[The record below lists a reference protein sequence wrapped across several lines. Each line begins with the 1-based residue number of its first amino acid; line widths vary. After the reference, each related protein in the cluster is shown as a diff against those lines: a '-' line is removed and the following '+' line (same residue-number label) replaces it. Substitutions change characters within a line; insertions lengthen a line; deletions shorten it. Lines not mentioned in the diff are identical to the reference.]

1 MPGMGDY
8 GTGKETSLSPDLG
21 LPGENIMTCSIA
33 TYEKLYEERNC
44 RLFWEEVAR
53 TRKSSHSRASDLMC
67 KQRIHRGK
75 ERAESNQQRDLKELE
90 VRAYPCNPETEAR
103 VQDQSRY
110 RVSLGLSTETAKR
123 QEGIDLTF
131 YVGIQL

>member
-8 GTGKETSLSPDLG
+8 GTDKGTSLSPDISWLVRRKHNDM
-21 LPGENIMTCSIA
+21 LIA

-53 TRKSSHSRASDLMC
+53 TGKSSHSRASDLVC

-75 ERAESNQQRDLKELE
+75 ERAESNEHRDQK
-90 VRAYPCNPETEAR
+90 
-103 VQDQSRY
+103 
-110 RVSLGLSTETAKR
+110 
-123 QEGIDLTF
+123 
-131 YVGIQL
+131 